1 MLKNKFYTKLFH
13 DFSKIIFYYYTFLFF
28 VLCILA
34 FFCSFYILLF
44 DKRFPMNEIEDSPI
58 FNEWFSD
65 VANGMLYDMSYS
77 QKYFPTNLPEEY
89 KQYINKHSTFL
100 DIGSGGGEAS
110 VFHLQNFFGKDVEI
124 ILSDLHPKN
133 ELWKNLTTKN
143 ISYIRNP
150 VDATHLT
157 NLNTIK
163 YDVVSL
169 KYDVVSC
176 FGSLHHMDEN
186 TIKQIFSQIRKNNKT
201 MFIVEPRRFPNL
213 LQFLHILTLPVFG
226 FISYNWIT
234 LFGSALVSDNVING
248 IIRFLLVPF
257 FMTWDHILGAS
268 RRYKLEEI
276 ELFGNEIG
284 LKTVHYSDALFDYYI
299 LT

>member
-34 FFCSFYILLF
+34 FFCGFYFLLF

-77 QKYFPTNLPEEY
+77 QKYFVTNLPEEY
-89 KQYINKHSTFL
+89 KQIINKNSIFL
-100 DIGSGGGEAS
+100 DIGSGAGEAS
-110 VFHLQNFFGKDVEI
+110 VFHLQNFFGKDVQI
-124 ILSDLHPKN
+124 ILSDLHPKID
-133 ELWKNLTTKN
+133 LWKENTTKN

-163 YDVVSL
+163 YDVVS
-169 KYDVVSC
+169 C

-186 TIKQIFSQIRKNNKT
+186 TIKQIFVQIRKNNKT

-226 FISYNWIT
+226 FISYNFIS
-234 LFGSALVSDNVING
+234 LFGSTIVSENVAYSIP
-248 IIRFLLVPF
+248 RFLLVPF

-268 RRYKLEEI
+268 RRYKLAEI
-276 ELFGNEIG
+276 ELFGNETG
-284 LKTVHYSDALFDYYI
+284 LKTNYYADALFDYYI